1 MAVIT
6 MREALNQAMREEMR
20 RDPDVFILGE
30 EVGHYQGAYK
40 VTQGLLAEFGEW
52 RVRDT
57 PIAEEAIAGV
67 AVGAAFIGLRPIAE
81 MMTFNFSLLALDQ
94 IVNHAA
100 KYRYM
105 SGGQIRCPMVMRG
118 PSGAAAQV
126 AAQHSQAFES
136 WYAHIPGLVVAMPST
151 PRDAKGLL
159 KSAIRDDNPV
169 IFLEN
174 EVLYNLKGE
183 VPEEEFHIPLGLSEV
198 KREGKDVTIVAT
210 GMCVH
215 HALQASRALAREGV
229 EAEVI
234 DPRTLKPLDLETIAE
249 SVRKTGRLVAV
260 NEGPRAGGFAG
271 EIVSRVLDECF
282 AELEARPE
290 RVTALDTPIPYAATL
305 ERAVLPTHEDVYA
318 AVLRT
323 LASSDPETAPR
334 VPQEL

>member
-1 MAVIT
+1 
-6 MREALNQAMREEMR
+6 
-20 RDPDVFILGE
+20 
-30 EVGHYQGAYK
+30 
-40 VTQGLLAEFGEW
+40 
-52 RVRDT
+52 
-57 PIAEEAIAGV
+57 V
-67 AVGAAFIGLRPIAE
+67 A
-81 MMTFNFSLLALDQ
+81 
-94 IVNHAA
+94 
-100 KYRYM
+100 
-105 SGGQIRCPMVMRG
+105 
-118 PSGAAAQV
+118 
-126 AAQHSQAFES
+126 
-136 WYAHIPGLVVAMPST
+136 
-151 PRDAKGLL
+151 
-159 KSAIRDDNPV
+159 
-169 IFLEN
+169 
-174 EVLYNLKGE
+174 
-183 VPEEEFHIPLGLSEV
+183 EV

-260 NEGPRAGGFAG
+260 NEGPRAGGFAS

-290 RVTALDTPIPYAATL
+290 RVTALDTPIPYAAAL